1 MIDFRL
7 AAPRDTE
14 QVVDYLRC
22 PEVFESAQNDYPNH
36 EEWIKKTQEE
46 LLHGNRQAL
55 VGTLGKTIVGATVFL
70 VEQDDPTTVAVRN
83 FSIHPDHR
91 GRQIGTQMLGH
102 LEDTVAVTYPEVAR
116 VMVDAKTSNPIVGWL
131 TKRGFAIINEVN
143 LYGGEELDIVLVK
156 NLQPQDAATDP
167 QPNAGH
173 STH

>member
-1 MIDFRL
+1 MIDFHL

-22 PEVFESAQNDYPNH
+22 PEVFDSAQNDYPNH

-83 FSIHPDHR
+83 FSIHPDYR
-91 GRQIGTQMLGH
+91 GQQIGTQMLGH
-102 LEDTVAVTYPEVAR
+102 LEDTVAAVYPEVTR
-116 VMVDAKTSNPIVGWL
+116 VMVDAKASNPIVIWL
-131 TKRGFAIINEVN
+131 TKRGFTILDKTN
-143 LYGGEELDIVLVK
+143 LYESKELDAVLVK
-156 NLQPQDAATDP
+156 NLQSQDAVTAL
-167 QPNAGH
+167 QPNADH